1 MTDCTIQWVVFDYG
15 GVLAE
20 EGFVAGLRAIALK
33 EGLDPEDLFQRTREL
48 IHTSGYL
55 TGQVLEETFWK
66 AFRRETGIRRTD
78 QSLRNEILSRFIL
91 RPWMLELVSSLRHK
105 GLGTA
110 ILSDQVNWLDEL
122 DVRDRFFRY
131 FHRVYNSFHVG
142 MSKSDP
148 EIFEELVHWIN
159 SPPSGILFVDDHLP
173 HVKRAQSRGLNAIH
187 YTAADSFMP
196 ELQAFCRILNEDQG

>member
-1 MTDCTIQWVVFDYG
+1 MKDCTIQWVVFDYG

-20 EGFVAGLRAIALK
+20 EGFVAGLRSIALQ

-55 TGQVLEETFWK
+55 TGRVLEETFWN

-91 RPWMLELVSSLRHK
+91 RPWMLELVTRLRHK

-122 DVRDRFFRY
+122 DVRDRFFGH

-148 EIFEELVHWIN
+148 EIFAELVQWIN
-159 SPPSGILFVDDHLP
+159 SAPSSILFVDDHLP
-173 HVKRAQSRGLNAIH
+173 HVKRACSRGLHAIH
-187 YTAADSFMP
+187 YTEADSFIP
-196 ELQAFCRILNEDQG
+196 ELKDFCPDLK